1 MGLTVTSFERPA
13 PLPRIPFGPSFYRRS
28 QEFLRFTMKVSRT
41 GLKPI
46 PESKMSAAA
55 RIASQAHRRATKM
68 NGADWDAAT

>member
-1 MGLTVTSFERPA
+1 
-13 PLPRIPFGPSFYRRS
+13 
-28 QEFLRFTMKVSRT
+28 MKVSRT

-68 NGADWDAAT
+68 NGAEWSPREAARHGQCSALGAAREPGGSSHWDEAT